1 VYFVDGKYEF
11 CLDNWEKAV
20 RLNSDAEGLALV
32 KAVRQEYSK
41 SRYRGAV
48 RAVRRYAELQEE
60 QSKRIYSDPAVPS
73 TMPRSE
79 RRTRRLPVWSRR
91 EHDIIAG

>member
-1 VYFVDGKYEF
+1 MANMKF

-41 SRYRGAV
+41 SGF
-48 RAVRRYAELQEE
+48 
-60 QSKRIYSDPAVPS
+60 AVP
-73 TMPRSE
+73 
-79 RRTRRLPVWSRR
+79 
-91 EHDIIAG
+91 